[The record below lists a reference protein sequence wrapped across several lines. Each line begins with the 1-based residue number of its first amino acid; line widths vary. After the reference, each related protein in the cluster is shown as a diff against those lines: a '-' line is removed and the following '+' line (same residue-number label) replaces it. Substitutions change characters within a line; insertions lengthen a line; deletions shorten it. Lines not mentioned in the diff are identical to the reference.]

1 MDTHNQE
8 QIERIQRNRKRGQ
21 AELSKKSDVHRAFLE
36 IEHKAF
42 AEGAVP
48 KMYKELM
55 ATAISV
61 VTDCE
66 SCMEWH
72 IDQAL
77 KAGAT
82 EEQVVEA
89 IGVGIEMG
97 IGPATVSARFAMN
110 VLEYHSKA
118 ADCPRLIPPQSR
130 GSGSGPHRPAA

>member
-8 QIERIQRNRKRGQ
+8 QIERIQRNRKRGH
-21 AELSKKSDVHRAFLE
+21 AELSKRSDVYRAFLE
-36 IEHKAF
+36 MEHKAF
-42 AEGAVP
+42 ADGALP
-48 KMYKELM
+48 KMHKELM
-55 ATAISV
+55 AAAISV

-72 IDQAL
+72 IEQAL

-82 EEQVVEA
+82 EEQVIEA

-118 ADCPRLIPPQSR
+118 SD
-130 GSGSGPHRPAA
+130 